1 MGLII
6 QASLKKE
13 DLDRLS
19 PDQMVK
25 GKTARYIP
33 LSIYVDEKL
42 DKFKNNVSIQLSQSK
57 EDREAKKPKTYLGNG
72 KVIFA
77 KGEIKT
83 AKELQDDPF

>member
-6 QASLKKE
+6 QASIKRE
-13 DLDRLS
+13 DVDSLPTDALI
-19 PDQMVK
+19 K
-25 GKTARYIP
+25 GKTAIYIP
-33 LSIYVDEKL
+33 LSIYVDDKP
-42 DKFKNNVSIQLSQSK
+42 DKFGNNVSIQLSQSK

-72 KVIFA
+72 KVVFV